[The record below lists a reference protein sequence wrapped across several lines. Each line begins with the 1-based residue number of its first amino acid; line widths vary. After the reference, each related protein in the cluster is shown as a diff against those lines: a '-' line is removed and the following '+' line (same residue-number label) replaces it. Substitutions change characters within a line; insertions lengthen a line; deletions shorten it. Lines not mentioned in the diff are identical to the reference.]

1 MTAWID
7 ILEPRAIELTLIIVL
22 GGIVAGLV
30 TYIIRNLQGSF
41 NMLSPAVQAQESR
54 VSNLEGRMD
63 REREE
68 LDIIF
73 RAVDLKIE
81 AISYRL
87 DTNKQNNSEFNAE
100 FKELRTGHYG
110 LFTEVHSRFNHM
122 QSDIHEAQSNFKNVS
137 YQLNQMEA
145 GLRQV
150 EAGLQH
156 TDANLKQMEAGL
168 QQTDANLKQMEAGL
182 QQTDANLKQME
193 TGLQHT
199 DANLKQVETGLQ
211 QMEAGLQN
219 TDANMK
225 QVETRLQQ
233 TESGLQLTISNI
245 EKIGSDLE
253 NRFESLGAKV
263 DAWSNETNQ
272 ITEESQRDIGEIRA
286 IIQSTRDHIL
296 SDE

>member
-1 MTAWID
+1 MTALID

-100 FKELRTGHYG
+100 FNELRRGHYG

-145 GLRQV
+145 GLQQV
-150 EAGLQH
+150 EAGLQN
-156 TDANLKQMEAGL
+156 TDANLKQMDAGL
-168 QQTDANLKQMEAGL
+168 QQTDANLKQMDAGL
-182 QQTDANLKQME
+182 QQTDANLKQ
-193 TGLQHT
+193 
-199 DANLKQVETGLQ
+199 VEAGLQ

-253 NRFESLGAKV
+253 NRFESLGDKV